1 MEMVDSHNRDVRKKT
16 SELGLGPSISFPG
29 NKGKVSEG
37 NPLHLG
43 LDEYEITGD
52 PLQGK

>member
-16 SELGLGPSISFPG
+16 PELGLGPSISFPE
-29 NKGKVSEG
+29 NKGKVGEG
-37 NPLHLG
+37 NRAHLG
-43 LDEYEITGD
+43 LDVYEIMGD